1 MDGPTECPTEWSMS
15 EREQILHTNTYM
27 WNLVKWY
34 RWAYLQSL
42 DLLRACVEVLPKA
55 LGEKG
60 CLTLSSLFLG
70 SCLNDGLPLGSR
82 GPATPYSV
90 YLVWTCQLFLP
101 CSLSLSRLP
110 FRHWSRWA
118 CLLPQKCSQW
128 GVMFWSPPSSLFWTS
143 QVIVLDSS
151 SFCLVRGR

>member
-1 MDGPTECPTEWSMS
+1 MCMYQPQPPNSSPDFPLLYVYNGILPNHKKKWNWVICRDMDGPTECPTEWSMS

-27 WNLVKWY
+27 WNLEKWY
-34 RWAYLQSL
+34 RWSYLQSL
-42 DLLRACVEVLPKA
+42 ALLRACVEVLPKA

-60 CLTLSSLFLG
+60 CLTLSSLFWG

-101 CSLSLSRLP
+101 CYLSLQ
-110 FRHWSRWA
+110 A
-118 CLLPQKCSQW
+118 
-128 GVMFWSPPSSLFWTS
+128 
-143 QVIVLDSS
+143 
-151 SFCLVRGR
+151 SF